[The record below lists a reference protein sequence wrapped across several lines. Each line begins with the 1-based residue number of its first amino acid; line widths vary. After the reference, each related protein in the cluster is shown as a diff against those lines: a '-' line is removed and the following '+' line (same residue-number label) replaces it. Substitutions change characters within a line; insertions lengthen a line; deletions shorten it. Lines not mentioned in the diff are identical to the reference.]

1 MPDRVTPVQVMLS
14 ITVGMEMLRINW
26 IILASSL
33 CLSIV
38 FSANAADLD
47 LTVVYDN
54 NPYDKRLET
63 RWGFSC
69 LVEGPE
75 KTIIFDVGGEGSIL
89 LRNMERLAI
98 DPKAIG
104 LVVLSHIHGDHIGGL
119 PTFLKRNPNVT
130 VYMPRSFPMRV
141 KEGVLGIGAR
151 LVEIRG
157 PTEICKDV
165 YSTGELGDWLKEES
179 LVVKTSKG
187 LVVITG
193 CAHPG
198 IVRIVKEAKGML
210 QAEVFLALGGFHLGG
225 MSFERIEEIVNRIK
239 DEGVKNVAPCHCSGD
254 LARKVCKEVFGEGF
268 VLTGV
273 GKRITIEDAF
283 K

>member
-1 MPDRVTPVQVMLS
+1 MLS

-26 IILASSL
+26 IILILVL
-33 CLSIV
+33 CLSLV
-38 FSANAADLD
+38 FAADAADLD

-54 NPYDKRLET
+54 NPCDERLET

-69 LVEGPE
+69 LLEGPE
-75 KTIIFDVGGEGSIL
+75 RTIIFDVGGDGSVL
-89 LRNMERLAI
+89 LRNMEKLKIDPNAI
-98 DPKAIG
+98 D

-119 PTFLKRNPNVT
+119 PTFLKENPDVT
-130 VYMPRSFPMRV
+130 VYMPRSFPMRI
-141 KEGVLGIGAR
+141 KEGVLGVGAR
-151 LVEIRG
+151 LIEVRG
-157 PTEICKDV
+157 PAEICKDV
-165 YSTGELGDWLKEES
+165 YSTGELGDLLKEES

-198 IVRIVKEAKGML
+198 IVRTVKEAKGML
-210 QAEVFLALGGFHLGG
+210 KTEIYLALGGFHLGG
-225 MSFERIEEIVNRIK
+225 MSSQRIEEIVNKIK
-239 DEGVKNVAPCHCSGD
+239 GEGVKKVAPCHCSGD
-254 LARKVCKEVFGEGF
+254 LARKVFKEVYGENC

-273 GKRITIEDAF
+273 GKRIKIEEAF

>member
-1 MPDRVTPVQVMLS
+1 MFPIME
-14 ITVGMEMLRINW
+14 GMEMFRTNW
-26 IILASSL
+26 IILPL
-33 CLSIV
+33 VFCFSIV
-38 FSANAADLD
+38 FAAEAADLN
-47 LTVVYDN
+47 LTVVYDK
-54 NPYDKRLET
+54 NPYDERLET

-75 KTIIFDVGGEGSIL
+75 KTILFDVGGEGSVL
-89 LRNMERLAI
+89 LRNMEKLGV
-98 DPKAIG
+98 DPKAID

-119 PTFLKRNPNVT
+119 PVFLKENPDVT
-130 VYMPRSFPMRV
+130 VYMPRSFPMRA
-141 KEGVLGIGAR
+141 KEGVLAVGAR
-151 LVEIRG
+151 VVEVGG
-157 PTEICKDV
+157 PTKICKDV

-198 IVRIVKEAKGML
+198 IVRIVKKAREML
-210 QAEVFLALGGFHLGG
+210 ETEVFLALGGFHLGG
-225 MSFERIEEIVNRIK
+225 MSSQGLGEIVNEVRGQ
-239 DEGVKNVAPCHCSGD
+239 GVKNVAPCHCSGD
-254 LARKVCKEVFGEGF
+254 LARRLFKEVYGENF

-273 GKRITIEDAF
+273 GKRIKIEGAF

>member
-1 MPDRVTPVQVMLS
+1 MFMT
-14 ITVGMEMLRINW
+14 NW
-26 IILASSL
+26 IILILVFS
-33 CLSIV
+33 LSIV
-38 FSANAADLD
+38 FAAEAADLD

-54 NPYDKRLET
+54 NPYDERLET

-69 LVEGPE
+69 LLEGPE
-75 KTIIFDVGGEGSIL
+75 KTVIFDVGGEGSVL
-89 LRNMERLAI
+89 LRNMEKAGVDPNAI
-98 DPKAIG
+98 D

-119 PTFLKRNPNVT
+119 PTFLKENPDVT

-141 KEGVLGIGAR
+141 KEGVLAVGAR
-151 LVEIRG
+151 LVEVREQ
-157 PTEICKDV
+157 TEICKDV

-187 LVVITG
+187 LVVVTG

-198 IVRIVKEAKGML
+198 IVRIVKKAREML
-210 QAEVFLALGGFHLGG
+210 KTEVFLVLGGFHLGG
-225 MSFERIEEIVNRIK
+225 MSSQRIEEIVNEIK
-239 DEGVKNVAPCHCSGD
+239 GEGVKKVAPCHCSGD
-254 LARKVCKEVFGEGF
+254 LARRLFKEVYGKNF

-273 GKRITIEDAF
+273 GKRIKIEDAF

>member
-1 MPDRVTPVQVMLS
+1 
-14 ITVGMEMLRINW
+14 MLRINW
-26 IILASSL
+26 IILTLVL

-38 FSANAADLD
+38 FTADAADLD

-54 NPYDKRLET
+54 NPYDEKLES

-75 KTIIFDVGGEGSIL
+75 KTIIFDVGGEGSVL
-89 LRNMERLAI
+89 LRNMGRIEFDPNAI
-98 DPKAIG
+98 DI
-104 LVVLSHIHGDHIGGL
+104 VVLSHIHGDHIGGL
-119 PTFLKRNPNVT
+119 PTFLKENPDVT
-130 VYMPRSFPMRV
+130 VYMPRSFPRRI
-141 KEGVLGIGAR
+141 KDGVLAVGAR
-151 LVEIRG
+151 LVEVRG

-165 YSTGELGDWLKEES
+165 YSTGELGDWLTEES

-187 LVVITG
+187 LVVVTG

-198 IVRIVKEAKGML
+198 IVRIVKEARQML
-210 QAEVFLALGGFHLGG
+210 KTEVFLVLGGFHLGG
-225 MSFERIEEIVNRIK
+225 MSSQRIQEVVSKIK
-239 DEGVKNVAPCHCSGD
+239 GEGVKKVAPCHCSGD
-254 LARKVCKEVFGEGF
+254 LARKLFKEVYGENF

-273 GKRITIEDAF
+273 GKRIKIEDAF